1 MGGEMVC
8 GFLVM
13 IIYWIFFKGLK
24 MFDFEIV
31 FFISKIYFIIF
42 LYFLIIFVVSIDVVC
57 KCEMCL

>member
-1 MGGEMVC
+1 MVC

-42 LYFLIIFVVSIDVVC
+42 LYILIIFVVSIDVVC